1 MSAISAHRTD
11 AVGAGFFETAASSG
25 AEYVEMDVRRTGDG
39 EIVVRHDR
47 DVDGTVLAEATYAEV
62 CAAAGGRVPRV
73 REAMETLAGRARG
86 HLDLKEPGMEL
97 EVVALAEE
105 ILGPGN
111 YVVSTRYA
119 ASIAVIGRAFPDAVT
134 ALSVGRGLRER
145 GAVRDL
151 LPLGRL
157 RECGAHWVALN
168 HRLAHLGVLWQ
179 CARAGFPAMV
189 WTVNQEPLMR
199 RFLTDPRVAVLV
211 TDRPV
216 TAVRIREANAKSAH
230 PEWMGG

>member
-1 MSAISAHRTD
+1 MSAISVHRTD
-11 AVGAGFFETAASSG
+11 AAGPGFFEAAVSSG

-47 DVDGTVLAEATYAEV
+47 DVGGTVLAEATYDEV
-62 CAAAGGRVPRV
+62 CAAAGGPVPRV
-73 REAMETLAGRARG
+73 RQAMETLAGRVRG

-105 ILGPGN
+105 ILGPGG
-111 YVVSTRYA
+111 YVVSTRYET
-119 ASIAVIGRAFPDAVT
+119 SIAVISRAFPGAIT
-134 ALSVGRGLRER
+134 ALSVGRGLHER

-168 HRLAHLGVLWQ
+168 HRLARLGVLRR
-179 CARAGFPAMV
+179 CAMAGFPAMV
-189 WTVNQEPLMR
+189 WTVNGEPLMR
-199 RFLTDPRVAVLV
+199 RFLTDPRVTVMV

-216 TAVRIREANAKSAH
+216 TAVRIRANEKSAH
-230 PEWMGG
+230 PDWMGG